1 MSATD
6 PAREPTREPTE
17 DPLLELRRGRAE
29 PFEAYVRAHAGWL
42 ALFFRRRGVSADR
55 AADLT
60 QEVFVRLCRA
70 KNHYE
75 ARERFDAY
83 ASRVASHVWID
94 HCRRAGVQGRQRPL
108 DAAAERAT
116 VELELGAELERAEL
130 GTRLRCALAELG
142 DDHRRTLELALLEEL
157 PYAEVAA
164 RLGIPVG
171 TVKSRVFHALAKLR
185 ALLEEDEG
193 SR

>member
-1 MSATD
+1 MS
-6 PAREPTREPTE
+6 AREPAL
-17 DPLLELRRGRAE
+17 DPLLELRRGRAG
-29 PFEAYVRAHAGWL
+29 PFEAYVRAHAG
-42 ALFFRRRGVSADR
+42 ALSLYFRRRGLSADQ

-60 QEVFVRLCRA
+60 QEVFMRLCRA
-70 KNHYE
+70 ADRYE

-94 HCRRAGVQGRQRPL
+94 HCRRAGSQGRQRPL
-108 DAAAERAT
+108 DEAAERCAFE
-116 VELELGAELERAEL
+116 VELGAELERAEQGARLRNALAQL
-130 GTRLRCALAELG
+130 GT
-142 DDHRRTLELALLEEL
+142 DHRQTLELALLEEL
-157 PYAEVAA
+157 PYAEVAE

-185 ALLEEDEG
+185 GLLEADGG